1 MRFFYKRQP
10 AEELKL
16 EIDDVRQAM
25 CSGSLVMF
33 DLLFYSFFF
42 ALLLMPIKANLLH
55 FGMLFLFVYIL
66 FASIFLIVRK
76 VMDKKQDCNDIKG

>member
-10 AEELKL
+10 SDELEL
-16 EIDDVRQAM
+16 EIDDVQQAM

-33 DLLFYSFFF
+33 DLFFYSFFF
-42 ALLLMPIKANLLH
+42 ALLLMPIKASLLH
-55 FGMLFLFVYIL
+55 FGGLFLFVYVL

-76 VMDKKQDCNDIKG
+76 VMDKKQDCNDIKS